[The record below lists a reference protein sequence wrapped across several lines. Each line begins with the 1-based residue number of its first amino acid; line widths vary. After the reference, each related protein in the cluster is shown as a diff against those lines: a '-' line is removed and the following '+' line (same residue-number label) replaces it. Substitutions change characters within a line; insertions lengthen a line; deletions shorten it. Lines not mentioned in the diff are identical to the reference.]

1 MEQKENGS
9 RSVLETQD
17 PREVP
22 AASLGQELGV
32 LLSPQ
37 FVVEA
42 RISVK
47 V

>member
-32 LLSPQ
+32 LLSQ